1 MADKLPFE
9 EGASINRPP
18 LFCGVN
24 YKFWKVG
31 MKIFVESIDKGIW
44 SAIKN
49 GHFIPMVE
57 DENFIYE
64 KPWSQWTEQES
75 KKVQYDCIAKN
86 IITSDL
92 SFDEFFRVSQCES
105 AKEMWDTLEVTQE
118 GTNDVK
124 RARKHTL
131 IQEYE
136 MFKMQKGET
145 IVEVQKR
152 FTRIVNHLLSLGK
165 TFDKEE
171 LNIKVF
177 KCLDRS
183 RHPKVTAISKSKD
196 LTSMTVASLF
206 GKLREHELEMDKLN
220 LQENEDKRVKTIA
233 LKAVGNKSCQDSSD
247 ESDEETFSLLPK
259 KFSKFLKKINNKNHL
274 SNKYDIKKP
283 INFNF
288 NKYTCFGC
296 GEHGHIKT
304 ECPNK
309 ERKDF
314 KKHEKKEKSIRVYND
329 NSSSSS
335 SSEEEE
341 ANLCLMTRQESDAS
355 SVSSNSSI
363 DSETIVNFSM
373 LLRKHMKKLTNWLFQ
388 TID

>member
-1 MADKLPFE
+1 M
-9 EGASINRPP
+9 
-18 LFCGVN
+18 
-24 YKFWKVG
+24 
-31 MKIFVESIDKGIW
+31 
-44 SAIKN
+44 
-49 GHFIPMVE
+49 
-57 DENFIYE
+57 
-64 KPWSQWTEQES
+64 
-75 KKVQYDCIAKN
+75 
-86 IITSDL
+86 
-92 SFDEFFRVSQCES
+92 
-105 AKEMWDTLEVTQE
+105 
-118 GTNDVK
+118 
-124 RARKHTL
+124 
-131 IQEYE
+131 
-136 MFKMQKGET
+136 
-145 IVEVQKR
+145 
-152 FTRIVNHLLSLGK
+152 
-165 TFDKEE
+165 
-171 LNIKVF
+171 
-177 KCLDRS
+177 
-183 RHPKVTAISKSKD
+183 
-196 LTSMTVASLF
+196 
-206 GKLREHELEMDKLN
+206 
-220 LQENEDKRVKTIA
+220 KTIA
-233 LKAVGNKSCQDSSD
+233 LKAVGNKSCQHSSD

-274 SNKYDIKKP
+274 SNKYDNKKP